1 MTPLTPPGLARFD
14 AADDR
19 SAAEALR
26 AVCAARSRTDALLAA
41 SDAAT
46 ARLGEDGPAEAPA
59 AHPPIGP
66 PAAGDAVSA
75 REQDGVREAQRREL
89 PEPGRA
95 YRERHGRVFP
105 ICATGR
111 GGEETL
117 AVLKERIG
125 NGPATEREAVRGEP
139 GRIDRVRLTRLAEGG
154 R

>member
-1 MTPLTPPGLARFD
+1 VTPLTPPGLARFG

-41 SDAAT
+41 F
-46 ARLGEDGPAEAPA
+46 
-59 AHPPIGP
+59 
-66 PAAGDAVSA
+66 DAVSA
-75 REQDGVREAQRREL
+75 REQDGVREARRREL
-89 PEPGRA
+89 PELGRA

-111 GGEETL
+111 GGEEML
-117 AVLKERIG
+117 AALKERIG
-125 NGPATEREAVRGEP
+125 NDPATEREAVRGEL
-139 GRIDRVRLTRLAEGG
+139 GRINRVRLTRLAEGG

>member
-1 MTPLTPPGLARFD
+1 VTPLTPPGLARFD
-14 AADDR
+14 ADDR
-19 SAAEALR
+19 SAAEVLR

-41 SDAAT
+41 D
-46 ARLGEDGPAEAPA
+46 
-59 AHPPIGP
+59 
-66 PAAGDAVSA
+66 DAVSA

-89 PEPGRA
+89 PEPDRA
-95 YRERHGRVFP
+95 YRERHGRVLP

-139 GRIDRVRLTRLAEGG
+139 GRIDRVRLTRPAEGG